1 MEFVFFVV
9 VALGLSMDSF
19 ALSAQKSLNKEVRG
33 RRIAVTC
40 AFWFALCQ
48 ASLVLSG
55 YLLGKGI
62 AYFFEL
68 SADGCTEAV
77 IALAL
82 AAAYMFFESFTVQ
95 VNPENDGID
104 VMSMVV
110 PAFAASLDGLLIGIL
125 LLWMSIPSAIII
137 ILTIGFVPA
146 GSAVVGV
153 WVGRKKGM
161 RFNRAVQVIGAVLL
175 AAAAVLVVLKQVP
188 AFC

>member
-1 MEFVFFVV
+1 MW
-9 VALGLSMDSF
+9 
-19 ALSAQKSLNKEVRG
+19 R
-33 RRIAVTC
+33 
-40 AFWFALCQ
+40 
-48 ASLVLSG
+48 
-55 YLLGKGI
+55 
-62 AYFFEL
+62 
-68 SADGCTEAV
+68 
-77 IALAL
+77 
-82 AAAYMFFESFTVQ
+82 TVH

-137 ILTIGFVPA
+137 ILTIGFVTA